1 MYTFV
6 CGWVLIRGWAY
17 NFTLKGLQFLIF
29 IVDIFILYCHFTL
42 GGLKMGKKHF
52 LCTHTWTN
60 EQARDQFL
68 NIIGQMT
75 DREYLAAVSTEQAE
89 LLQTWLGQDDFFS
102 VIGLRI
108 RKRLYILRLNCLE
121 LMN

>member
-1 MYTFV
+1 
-6 CGWVLIRGWAY
+6 
-17 NFTLKGLQFLIF
+17 
-29 IVDIFILYCHFTL
+29 
-42 GGLKMGKKHF
+42 MGKKHF

-89 LLQTWLGQDDFFS
+89 LLQTWLGPDDFFLS
-102 VIGLRI
+102 LVCGFGRG
-108 RKRLYILRLNCLE
+108 YTFCD
-121 LMN
+121 

>member
-1 MYTFV
+1 
-6 CGWVLIRGWAY
+6 
-17 NFTLKGLQFLIF
+17 
-29 IVDIFILYCHFTL
+29 
-42 GGLKMGKKHF
+42 MGKKHF

-89 LLQTWLGQDDFFS
+89 LLQTWLGQDDFFFCHWFADS
-102 VIGLRI
+102 EEAIHSAIELSGTHELIVTLASQAPIVVSSFDL
-108 RKRLYILRLNCLE
+108 KDTKLLNRLGH
-121 LMN
+121 